1 MSILFRNKS
10 QRRGILQRLLDKYS
24 HLFICISLKQTSS
37 SGQKHACTVK
47 ILMPEKIAITAVVYR
62 GQVFVF
68 CRLINKS
75 VLERFL
81 LIMHKQHTLRRSTN
95 LFSRNLPKLCFTEQ
109 VLYQTDNSSHQRC
122 SNFNYFLISRK
133 FPFFFFFF
141 LFKKCEKK
149 SPFLF

>member
-1 MSILFRNKS
+1 
-10 QRRGILQRLLDKYS
+10 
-24 HLFICISLKQTSS
+24 
-37 SGQKHACTVK
+37 
-47 ILMPEKIAITAVVYR
+47 MPEKIAITAVVYR

-149 SPFLF
+149 SPYLILTFFRAIFLKRERWKKILWRNHRFLLQIIGLLFLKRKVKL